1 LLNIFNILIIIH
13 FLFGRRKWW
22 I

>member
-1 LLNIFNILIIIH
+1 LNIFNILIIIH